1 MHKLESLQSFSF
13 EGNVSQGWELW
24 LKHFVFYLT
33 ATERTEK
40 NDDVRTSVL
49 LTFIGQKR
57 RYIYEAISFKYPGDG
72 KKLILGLEKFSE
84 YWNPR

>member
-13 EGNVSQGWELW
+13 EGNASQGGELW

-57 RYIYEAISFKYPGDG
+57 R
-72 KKLILGLEKFSE
+72 
-84 YWNPR
+84 